1 MELWIGITVFAAFM
15 QNLRSSLQ
23 KYLKGRLNTSGAT
36 FSRFAFAMPL
46 AALYLVGLATVG
58 DQALPQTTVR
68 FVAFAVV
75 GGAAQIVATALL
87 VYLFSFRN
95 FAVGTTF
102 SKTEAAQTAVFG
114 IVVLG
119 ETVSAGAAAGILV
132 SLVGVVMIS
141 MTRVSLNLGDVMR
154 QCLQRPAL
162 IGLASGAMFGISA
175 VSVRAASLSLG
186 SGNFLTRAALTLAVV
201 TAFQTVVMAVYMRL
215 REPGQLTAVIRS
227 WRIGA
232 VVGLTGMLGSAAW
245 FTAMTLQNAAYVR
258 VVGQVEL
265 LFTFAASYFFF
276 RERISASEL
285 AGIALVTAGVVILL
299 LNR

>member
-1 MELWIGITVFAAFM
+1 MELWIAITIFAAFM

-23 KYLKGRLNTSGAT
+23 KYLKGRLSTSGAT

-46 AALYLVGLATVG
+46 ALLYITGLVTIG
-58 DQALPQTTVR
+58 DQAMPQPTGR
-68 FVAFAVV
+68 FAAFAAV
-75 GGAAQIVATALL
+75 GGAAQILATALL

-119 ETVSAGAAAGILV
+119 EAVSIGAAIGIAI

-141 MTRVSLNLGDVMR
+141 LTRVSLNVHEIVR

-201 TAFQTVVMAVYMRL
+201 TAIQTLTMAVYMRI
-215 REPGQLTAVIRS
+215 REPGQVSAVLRS
-227 WRIGA
+227 WRISC

-265 LFTFAASYFFF
+265 LFTFAVSYFFF
-276 RERISASEL
+276 RERISPSEL
-285 AGIALVTAGVVILL
+285 MGIMLVTAGVIVLVL
-299 LNR
+299 VR